1 MANAIVNVVLHT
13 NLDIVQTNCHEI
25 TEITMSW
32 SSGQHDVFSIRD
44 HSRSYSIDELILM
57 QRYVIE
63 VVICTSYVSV
73 DSDSC
78 DLNFIEVDAE
88 TEVS

>member
-1 MANAIVNVVLHT
+1 
-13 NLDIVQTNCHEI
+13 
-25 TEITMSW
+25 
-32 SSGQHDVFSIRD
+32 
-44 HSRSYSIDELILM
+44 M

-88 TEVS
+88 TEVSWALVMSSSSLISFWAIIEIEMGT